1 MTGKTCWE
9 TFKVEG
15 ANVVDRLNNLIHE
28 GNVRR
33 VIVEHKGKT
42 IAEFPLTVGVVGA
55 VIAPVAA
62 IVGVLIAMLQDCTIK
77 VEREV
82 SASDESP
89 STAPEVIEVK

>member
-1 MTGKTCWE
+1 M
-9 TFKVEG
+9 
-15 ANVVDRLNNLIHE
+15 
-28 GNVRR
+28 
-33 VIVEHKGKT
+33 IVEHRGKT

-82 SASDESP
+82 NSSDESP